1 MRKSQAILVFVGLI
15 VGIGLV
21 AGQGTMSGGGSGP
34 NMMRPG
40 PMHPGMMGQGMMMP
54 GMMGNSG
61 MMGAGMMS
69 GMGMMQVLPANA
81 TPLTDE
87 ELRTRL
93 EGAVAGFGAGS
104 QLADVMPFSNH
115 TYAQVLDAEGNG
127 VAEIL
132 VDRYTGVV
140 MPEPGP
146 NMMWNPGGMMG
157 PATLPSAQFDA
168 AGAQALAEEFLGEF
182 FPGAEVE
189 AGQAFPGYF
198 TFDYEREGTIVGM
211 LSVNAATGLIWPHV
225 WHGPYLG
232 GGDH

>member
-1 MRKSQAILVFVGLI
+1 MKTSQAIVVFVGL
-15 VGIGLV
+15 VVSIGLV
-21 AGQGTMSGGGSGP
+21 VGQGTMGGGASGP
-34 NMMRPG
+34 NMMHQG
-40 PMHPGMMGQGMMMP
+40 QMHQGTMGQGMMMP
-54 GMMGNSG
+54 GMMGGSG

-69 GMGMMQVLPANA
+69 GMGMMQVLPASA
-81 TPLTDE
+81 APLSDE

-127 VAEIL
+127 VGEIL

-146 NMMWNPGGMMG
+146 NMMWNPRGMMG
-157 PATLPSAQFDA
+157 PTTLPSAQFDA
-168 AGAQALAEEFLGEF
+168 AGAQALAQEFLGEF
-182 FPGAEVE
+182 FPGAEAG

-198 TFDYEREGTIVGM
+198 TFDYDVEGSIVGM

-232 GGDH
+232 GGQH